1 MHLTHRHKYAQTQ
14 IHTDADAH
22 SQIDMAPPPH
32 RGIRTH
38 TYTHRDPTG
47 AQKHRAMINVPS
59 EKEII
64 SNKLNYCGSKL
75 KNKDVNEV

>member
-1 MHLTHRHKYAQTQ
+1 MG
-14 IHTDADAH
+14 ADAH
-22 SQIDMAPPPH
+22 SHTDAYVRVCARAH
-32 RGIRTH
+32 TH
-38 TYTHRDPTG
+38 THTRRDPTG

>member
-1 MHLTHRHKYAQTQ
+1 MQMHAQ
-14 IHTDADAH
+14 IHT
-22 SQIDMAPPPH
+22 APPRLH
-32 RGIRTH
+32 AHAHTDAYAHTH
-38 TYTHRDPTG
+38 TYTRRDPTG